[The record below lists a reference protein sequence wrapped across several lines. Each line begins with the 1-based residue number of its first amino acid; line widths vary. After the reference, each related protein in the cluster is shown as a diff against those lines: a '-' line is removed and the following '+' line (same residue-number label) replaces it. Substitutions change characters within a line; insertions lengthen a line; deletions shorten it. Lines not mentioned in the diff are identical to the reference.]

1 MNAVAAM
8 QQYRQ
13 VSNHTSVEDAN
24 PHKLILMLLM
34 GAQDRITTAKI
45 AMQNKKVQEK
55 AENITSAMKI
65 IDGLKISL
73 DHEKGGD
80 IAKNLDAL
88 YEYMG
93 RRLFDA
99 NLHNETAILDEVSSL
114 LKEITAGWAGIA
126 DKI

>member
-1 MNAVAAM
+1 MNALAAM

-13 VSNHTSVEDAN
+13 VSNHIAVEDAN
-24 PHKLILMLLM
+24 PHKLILMLLT
-34 GAQDRITTAKI
+34 GAQDRISSAKMHMI
-45 AMQNKKVQEK
+45 NRNIVEK
-55 AENITSAMKI
+55 AGSISSAMRI

-73 DHEKGGD
+73 DHEKGGE
-80 IAKNLDAL
+80 ISKNLDAL
-88 YEYMG
+88 YDYMG

-99 NLHNETAILDEVSSL
+99 NLKNEPAILDEVSSL